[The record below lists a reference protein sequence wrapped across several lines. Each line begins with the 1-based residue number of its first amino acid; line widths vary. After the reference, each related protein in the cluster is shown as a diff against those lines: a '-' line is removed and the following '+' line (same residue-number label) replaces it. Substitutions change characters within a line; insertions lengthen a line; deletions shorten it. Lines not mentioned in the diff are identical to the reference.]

1 MTKYIHK
8 DTGAIIE
15 VASVITGEAWEEYN
29 PNQVEDESE
38 KLAVEA
44 EPIKEEVSEG
54 IAEPEE
60 FDLTKMTVKELKEYA
75 KENEIELP
83 ADAKKDE
90 IIEVIAD
97 AFN

>member
-8 DTGAIIE
+8 ETGAIIE
-15 VASVITGEAWEEYN
+15 VASIITGEAWETLDIHHE
-29 PNQVEDESE
+29 
-38 KLAVEA
+38 LEA
-44 EPIKEEVSEG
+44 EQHETIEEPVEEVEEQPD
-54 IAEPEE
+54 AES